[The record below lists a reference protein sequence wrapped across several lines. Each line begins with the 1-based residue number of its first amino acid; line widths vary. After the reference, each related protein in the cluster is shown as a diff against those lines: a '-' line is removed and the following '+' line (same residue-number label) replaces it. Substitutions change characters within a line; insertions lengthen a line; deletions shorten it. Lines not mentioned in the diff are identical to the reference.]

1 MSKCHDIQKLL
12 PLYEEGVLSDA
23 EKQVIEDHLA
33 QCTDCRREMA
43 FLQKAD
49 QLVKNL
55 SSVEEPLWFQQKI
68 MARVREEAAKKSFWQ
83 KWFSPFRFRIPV
95 QIAATIVIAVLAV
108 YIYRS
113 GDDQVQRILPGA
125 PPPAMEDQVQQAPE
139 PTPAPQPKP
148 QVSEEVSSTVGQ
160 KKAAVVERRTK
171 DKDAVIPLGAG
182 RLREKEIPEIKS
194 RDIQVKDE
202 PVSKGSD
209 GTEAS
214 VSPAPQAEVN
224 EFKSVPESVADLEKS
239 PAERASPAIERK
251 KAAYKMAAPSAV
263 GSMAPSAAA
272 QPQARVFVR
281 VDDLG
286 VATVEVERILT
297 RHGAAKV
304 TKKMTQGR
312 TIIRAEIFAR
322 DWKEILSGL
331 KRIGTVEESSMS
343 GDAGE
348 LLIHVAIE
356 ISVH

>member
-23 EKQVIEDHLA
+23 EKQVVGDHLA

-49 QLVKNL
+49 QLVKKL
-55 SSVEEPLWFQQKI
+55 SSVEEPPWFQQKI

-125 PPPAMEDQVQQAPE
+125 SPPAMEDQVQQIPSPVPE
-139 PTPAPQPKP
+139 SKP
-148 QVSEEVSSTVGQ
+148 QVGDELPSTVPQ
-160 KKAAVVERRTK
+160 KKAAVVEKRTK
-171 DKDAVIPLGAG
+171 DKDTVIPSGAG
-182 RLREKEIPEIKS
+182 RLREKEMPGIKS
-194 RDIQVKDE
+194 QGIQVKDE
-202 PVSKGSD
+202 AVSKGSD

-214 VSPAPQAEVN
+214 VPPAPQAEVN
-224 EFKSVPESVADLEKS
+224 QFKSVPESVADSEKS
-239 PAERASPAIERK
+239 PAGRASPAIERK
-251 KAAYKMAAPSAV
+251 KNAYKMAAPSAV
-263 GSMAPSAAA
+263 GSMAPSAAS
-272 QPQARVFVR
+272 QPKARVFVR

-286 VATVEVERILT
+286 AATVEVERILT

-312 TIIRAEIFAR
+312 TIMWAEIFGR
-322 DWKEILSGL
+322 EWKEILSKL
-331 KRIGTVEESSMS
+331 KRIGTVEERSMP

-348 LLIHVAIE
+348 LLIHVSIE
-356 ISVH
+356 ISVP